1 MSCKAKRSVRMLI
14 TSSPFGD
21 QVGKICTGT
30 KRPRLLASN
39 RSPWHD
45 RVGNFLSAASKC
57 PLNHLHL
64 QTTLYNIN
72 KSNVAK
78 TGGRLAHLTGP
89 WTANQSNESNESN
102 MISMVQPGTVLCL
115 SGTEIIIKQWPLW
128 RKRTAA
134 HAPNPSFSSFVLAM
148 SLQKIV
154 VPCCSFSFARCAS
167 LALKPL
173 ELALSNASCF
183 AAAQMQWKAISRI
196 SNRQTQKKHTNFH
209 PKTKHSSWK
218 TSKCLMR

>member
-1 MSCKAKRSVRMLI
+1 MGASWRSWRSLRHLRVSVQSSINLDHFELSYIGTIGIIGANDVGQLTNNSMSCKAKRSVRMLI

-39 RSPWHD
+39 LSPWHD

-57 PLNHLHL
+57 PLNHLNL

-89 WTANQSNESNESN
+89 
-102 MISMVQPGTVLCL
+102 
-115 SGTEIIIKQWPLW
+115 
-128 RKRTAA
+128 
-134 HAPNPSFSSFVLAM
+134 
-148 SLQKIV
+148 
-154 VPCCSFSFARCAS
+154 
-167 LALKPL
+167 
-173 ELALSNASCF
+173 
-183 AAAQMQWKAISRI
+183 
-196 SNRQTQKKHTNFH
+196 
-209 PKTKHSSWK
+209 
-218 TSKCLMR
+218 